1 MEVFMF
7 ARRVVK
13 ILHSFTALFFESW
26 QATSRRQEPRIRTD
40 VADQRGL
47 STAIRRIRENPGFL
61 SLQSC
66 VCRFGVANL
75 AARARRVRNARYIAN
90 ATHNRRLICFIA
102 CFSLILS
109 TQPTVPAGLG
119 KSAGKPRAH
128 LTRGRPGL
136 NLPNLNEARRMSSV
150 IPKIAPPVSA
160 ASASEVGPPAPAP
173 PSMQDDNL
181 AMAMLAPMNRVGTGR
196 EDLLSRNYNWGLP
209 LIGLPGRAGL
219 DLNLTLSL
227 NSLIWTK
234 SGGNIHFDNSGFPA
248 TGFHLGFPE
257 LKTYFYNSEAGVGS
271 RLVIMP
277 SGERYEFWENAAL
290 EDGSAYVYEERNGS
304 NMIIVEVPGLFDPSE
319 TVWSLLTPDG
329 TAYKYVVVGDDP
341 KCVQMEDRNGNYIS
355 VAYNASTE
363 KITKITDTAA
373 REVNFNYDSANR
385 LTSITQNWGG
395 GTHTWAT
402 FTYSTVTIS
411 AGFLSLNMVGAQNG
425 QTIPVLSRVGLADGC
440 IYSFDYNTYG
450 QVYMVHRYEPKTATS
465 SSFPDD
471 YTQLSYVTYDLPHDG
486 SGQQNDCP
494 RFYTRTDWAKDWN
507 NNNEVNTT
515 FAGDL
520 SSWGSVSTPDGVL
533 YKEFFGAAGTW

>member
-277 SGERYEFWENAAL
+277 SGERYEFWENA
-290 EDGSAYVYEERNGS
+290 
-304 NMIIVEVPGLFDPSE
+304 
-319 TVWSLLTPDG
+319 
-329 TAYKYVVVGDDP
+329 
-341 KCVQMEDRNGNYIS
+341 
-355 VAYNASTE
+355 
-363 KITKITDTAA
+363 
-373 REVNFNYDSANR
+373 
-385 LTSITQNWGG
+385 
-395 GTHTWAT
+395 
-402 FTYSTVTIS
+402 
-411 AGFLSLNMVGAQNG
+411 
-425 QTIPVLSRVGLADGC
+425 
-440 IYSFDYNTYG
+440 
-450 QVYMVHRYEPKTATS
+450 
-465 SSFPDD
+465 
-471 YTQLSYVTYDLPHDG
+471 
-486 SGQQNDCP
+486 
-494 RFYTRTDWAKDWN
+494 
-507 NNNEVNTT
+507 
-515 FAGDL
+515 
-520 SSWGSVSTPDGVL
+520 
-533 YKEFFGAAGTW
+533 